1 MYIFVNS
8 LLLRGNTMNKS
19 ILISFLLSFSFLQS
33 TDLRVMTFNM
43 RYNSSKDTGDRA
55 WKKRLPL
62 IKQMIKELKPD
73 IIGAQEL
80 RPIQLLAL
88 KKGTLLAYGTFGDSR
103 ESKFGFPK
111 GEYNSVFYKRGKLSL
126 KKHGTFWLNKDKK
139 KEKKGWD
146 ARDLR
151 ICTWGRFKI
160 KKDKKT
166 IWIFNTHL
174 DHMGVRAKIEGLK
187 LIIAV
192 AKEKTN
198 DFAQP
203 AIITGDFNMPEH
215 QFKKIIDE
223 SDIENAKI
231 IAKKQSGPSGTFTG
245 WYPGSGATIDYI
257 LIASKAPISVNEFVV
272 YERPD
277 KKFLSDHRPVFVD
290 ISF

>member
-1 MYIFVNS
+1 MKKNVVI
-8 LLLRGNTMNKS
+8 LLL
-19 ILISFLLSFSFLQS
+19 LVSFLQS

-88 KKGTLLAYGTFGDSR
+88 KKETLLAYGTFGDSR

-111 GEYNSVFYKRGKLSL
+111 GEYNSVLYKRGKLNL

-139 KEKKGWD
+139 KEKKGWG

-151 ICTWGRFKI
+151 ICTWGKFKT

-166 IWIFNTHL
+166 MWIFNTHL
-174 DHMGVRAKIEGLK
+174 DHRSGKAKIEGLK

-198 DFAQP
+198 NFAQP
-203 AIITGDFNMPEH
+203 AIIMGDFNMYEP
-215 QFKKIIDE
+215 QVNKIIE
-223 SDIENAKI
+223 ENNIKNTKI
-231 IAKKQSGPSGTFTG
+231 IAKKKSGPLGTFHG
-245 WYPGSGATIDYI
+245 WNLGPGKTIDYI
-257 LIASKAPISVNEFVV
+257 LVASKEPITVNEFVV
-272 YERPD
+272 YERSD